1 MLQEWWEDN
10 IQDILTLISA
20 ITYLII
26 HHSHSFHQPASMNN
40 KQGSVKSRSMD
51 MEKYSFQKVCA
62 NNTIHQV
69 QNSAEME
76 MSQILVY

>member
-1 MLQEWWEDN
+1 
-10 IQDILTLISA
+10 
-20 ITYLII
+20 
-26 HHSHSFHQPASMNN
+26 MNN

-62 NNTIHQV
+62 NNTIHEV

-76 MSQILVY
+76 MSQILVYWTEEQ